1 MNGAPGELAGVPGTT
16 LAMKPL
22 RYMNQ
27 VQKGN
32 VENPNA
38 WDAVGSSLVGFILRF
53 LVFAPLVCD
62 F

>member
-1 MNGAPGELAGVPGTT
+1 MHRPLPPPALAH
-16 LAMKPL
+16 KL

-38 WDAVGSSLVGFILRF
+38 WDAVVGS
-53 LVFAPLVCD
+53 AHK
-62 F
+62 